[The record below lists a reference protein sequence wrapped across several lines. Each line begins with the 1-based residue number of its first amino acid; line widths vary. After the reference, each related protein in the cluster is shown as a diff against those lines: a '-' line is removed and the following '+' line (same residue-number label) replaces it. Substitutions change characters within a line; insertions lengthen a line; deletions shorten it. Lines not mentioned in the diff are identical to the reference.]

1 MSAYTGIAILFL
13 ILFLYGILIGVIVIV
28 SRAFVREDKR
38 YSVKGDPPDNACD
51 GARRLVGFSH
61 RDEDS
66 QTPPGGTVLPGR
78 PGGRSGQ
85 GTGGRSGQGRGDE
98 R

>member
-1 MSAYTGIAILFL
+1 MNDGDAAAAIFLLIIFLAGIVL
-13 ILFLYGILIGVIVIV
+13 GVIVIV

-38 YSVKGDPPDNACD
+38 YSVKGHPPDTACG

-61 RDEDS
+61 RDLDREPPYEDAL
-66 QTPPGGTVLPGR
+66 PPGQASERTG
-78 PGGRSGQ
+78 SGW
-85 GTGGRSGQGRGDE
+85 GDE

>member
-1 MSAYTGIAILFL
+1 MNGGDTAAGIILLIIFL
-13 ILFLYGILIGVIVIV
+13 AGVMTGVIVIA

-38 YSVKGDPPDNACD
+38 YSVTGDPPDNACG

-61 RDEDS
+61 RDDDS
-66 QTPPGGTVLPGR
+66 QSPPQDTLLPGR
-78 PGGRSGQ
+78 PGERSG
-85 GTGGRSGQGRGDE
+85 RGWGDD